1 MRAVV
6 ESTEAKSLR
15 NACLLGDG
23 DGTEADACPIH
34 SQWELVRGR
43 IDAFLEQTTN
53 ADILSGRASV
63 PA

>member
-6 ESTEAKSLR
+6 ESIEAESLR
-15 NACLLGDG
+15 SGCLLGDG
-23 DGTEADACPIH
+23 DCTEAGACPIP

-43 IDAFLEQTTN
+43 IDAFLEQTTS